1 SPGWA
6 SGMVYIT
13 KQGLEG
19 STQQLKANSQD
30 LPDSVPDVKG
40 YTGWDHM
47 LFNMDAGKYEDKVM
61 KGVIRLNDP
70 LISGG

>member
-1 SPGWA
+1 
-6 SGMVYIT
+6 MT

-19 STQQLKANSQD
+19 STQQLKAHWQD

-47 LFNMDAGKYEDKVM
+47 QCNMDAGK
-61 KGVIRLNDP
+61 
-70 LISGG
+70 